1 VLSDEQAS
9 WIRAHHER
17 WDGDGYPDGLAA
29 AAIPDG
35 ARILALAEAWEAMT
49 SGRGY
54 GERLDPAPAFEEIQ
68 ALAGLQFDPELAPL
82 VAVLAEELAP
92 S

>member
-1 VLSDEQAS
+1 
-9 WIRAHHER
+9 
-17 WDGDGYPDGLAA
+17 
-29 AAIPDG
+29 
-35 ARILALAEAWEAMT
+35 MT

-54 GERLDPAPAFEEIQ
+54 GERLDPAAAFEEIQ

-82 VAVLAEELAP
+82 AAVLAEELAP

>member
-1 VLSDEQAS
+1 
-9 WIRAHHER
+9 
-17 WDGDGYPDGLAA
+17 
-29 AAIPDG
+29 
-35 ARILALAEAWEAMT
+35 MT